1 MPPKANLVVQDTYHL
16 IDTDSY
22 IQLSPYNMGT
32 LTTNNA
38 AHEHW
43 AFQFQHTAP
52 PADDLELNVY
62 DLVTASCWHDHVAD
76 IAHPYQWRY
85 YLDTQDCYHVLLD
98 EDCAVNPV
106 YYITLG
112 DGLNPNLLPHMEFTG
127 QSGERANLSATLPDM
142 RAEGTSGASLD
153 ADLPDLESEGMVLE
167 GGFGT
172 VDAYLTYFQFQG
184 YDGCRADRLKL
195 PGLEFSTVVTG
206 GLVGTVDVSL
216 PGLELDATLL
226 PPIRMDLD
234 VDLPPLRLSALCG
247 VDGLLNLDA
256 ILPTLKAVIIGGVS
270 ATLDAK
276 LPTLIM
282 DEAEG
287 ISGDILTLSGILPT
301 LITGAV
307 GTGVDDGEFPILRD
321 ESRFTDYVLRYA
333 RFR

>member
-1 MPPKANLVVQDTYHL
+1 MPPKANLVVQDAYHL

-22 IQLSPYNMGT
+22 IQLTPYNQGT

-52 PADDLELNVY
+52 PIDHLALNSA
-62 DLVTASCWHDHVAD
+62 DLVTANCWHDHVAD
-76 IAHPYQWRY
+76 VAHPYQWKY
-85 YLDTQDCYHVLLD
+85 YLDPQDCYHVLID
-98 EDCAVNPV
+98 EGAAAQPV
-106 YYITLG
+106 FYLTLG
-112 DGLNPNLLPHMEFTG
+112 DGLNPNLLPHLEFTG
-127 QSGERANLSATLPDM
+127 QSGERGSLTATLPDM
-142 RAEGTSGASLD
+142 RVEAYSGASLD
-153 ADLPDLESEGMVLE
+153 ADLPDLESEGMILE
-167 GGFGT
+167 GGSGT
-172 VDAYLTYFQFQG
+172 VDAYLTYMQFQG

-195 PGLEFSTVVTG
+195 PGLELSTVVTG

-226 PPIRMDLD
+226 PPITMNLD
-234 VDLPPLRLSALCG
+234 VDLPPLRLSAFCG
-247 VDGLLNLDA
+247 VDGLLWLDA
-256 ILPTLKAVIIGGVS
+256 TLPTLKAVITGGVS

-276 LPTLIM
+276 LPTLVM

-301 LITGAV
+301 LISGAV
-307 GTGVDDGEFPILRD
+307 GTGVDDGQLPILRD

-333 RFR
+333 RFP